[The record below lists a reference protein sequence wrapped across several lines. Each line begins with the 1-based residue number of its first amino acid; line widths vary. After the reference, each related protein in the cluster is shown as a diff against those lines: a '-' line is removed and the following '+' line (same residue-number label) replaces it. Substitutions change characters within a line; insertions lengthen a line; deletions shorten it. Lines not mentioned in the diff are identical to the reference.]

1 MAKQHKSELDADAR
15 VFAKAPERRG
25 AMILADSEKRQEKGG
40 DPGQERAIV
49 PGSPQPPGLA
59 PQEMGTAA
67 PN

>member
-1 MAKQHKSELDADAR
+1 
-15 VFAKAPERRG
+15 
-25 AMILADSEKRQEKGG
+25 MILADSEKRQEKGG